1 MKHEKSATFKCNQCH
16 RSYGTPSRLQTH
28 KLNVHQR
35 VKCDEC
41 GQDICNAFILKR
53 HKATAHGTRPTNVHQ
68 CDLCPLFYNL
78 KSSLDKHIAKHHPN
92 S

>member
-1 MKHEKSATFKCNQCH
+1 MPNLHKNSCMVSNSGGQKVKKERHCPHCEKVFTNSTNYHEHLKVKHEKSAAFKCDQCH

-41 GQDICNAFILKR
+41 GQL
-53 HKATAHGTRPTNVHQ
+53 V
-68 CDLCPLFYNL
+68 
-78 KSSLDKHIAKHHPN
+78 S
-92 S
+92 